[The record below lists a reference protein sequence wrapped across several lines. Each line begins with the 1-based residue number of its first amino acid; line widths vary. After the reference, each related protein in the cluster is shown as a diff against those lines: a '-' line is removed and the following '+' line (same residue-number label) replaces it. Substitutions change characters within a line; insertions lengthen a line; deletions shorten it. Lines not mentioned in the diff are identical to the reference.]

1 MLFIRVVHIHFYNPS
16 YMLNNFT
23 HFLLSLIGI
32 LALVSVVGFLLFGF
46 MKGILMER
54 ELRLRR
60 RRRYF

>member
-1 MLFIRVVHIHFYNPS
+1 MLFIGMVCNHLDNPS
-16 YMLNNFT
+16 YMVNNFT
-23 HFLLSLIGI
+23 HFLLSLLGI
-32 LALVSVVGFLLFGF
+32 LAILSIAGFLLFGF